1 MVRIHNPDFKIESF
15 GELREASY
23 YANRE
28 VRNRIHG
35 KNSDYLEHRHNH
47 KIRLIYDSPAHLW
60 NRLVKVE
67 ITSIFDALERRGYDI
82 DALIKRLEA
91 EG

>member
-1 MVRIHNPDFKIESF
+1 MVRIHNPNFKIESF

-28 VRNRIHG
+28 VRNRMCS
-35 KNSDYLEHRHNH
+35 KDPDCLEHRHDH

-60 NRLVKVE
+60 DKLVKIE
-67 ITSIFDALERRGYDI
+67 IRGIFDALERRGYDI

-91 EG
+91 KR